1 MVLEMNFSDVG
12 VYVVNSDGSVMGAL
26 TNVHKF
32 NEKHINLL
40 SDLGFLFEDFN
51 HVRLSKG
58 KVLELFGSLCND
70 PVVSCCSN
78 SLVVCEN

>member
-1 MVLEMNFSDVG
+1 MFLERKFADVG
-12 VYVVNSDGSVMGAL
+12 VYIVNVDGGVMGSL

-70 PVVSCCSN
+70 PVVSSCSN
-78 SLVVCEN
+78 GLVVCEN